1 MRSLGRQRRRHRREQ
16 AASALSLPSSTN
28 LSAAATLLPVHPYV
42 LALLRFLR
50 PPLGD
55 ALGGTSEA
63 GGFVLG
69 PTKKAESMALPLKK
83 VRVLYS
89 ALVMQCGNGHIR
101 RPRWWEKA
109 PMNNE

>member
-1 MRSLGRQRRRHRREQ
+1 MSDEEAFSASFFLEVFALEHQSSLVRSLGRQRRRHRREQ
-16 AASALSLPSSTN
+16 AKYALCVSSSTN

-69 PTKKAESMALPLKK
+69 PTEMA
-83 VRVLYS
+83 
-89 ALVMQCGNGHIR
+89 
-101 RPRWWEKA
+101 
-109 PMNNE
+109 